1 MTEVEHIA
9 QLLQH
14 KQLLVGMIAPSFPVM
29 YTYPHIIGKM
39 RRLGFDKVVEVTV
52 GAAKT
57 NSALIQAYAS
67 DPNARYI
74 MSPCPSVVRLIQKK
88 YPKLSTYV
96 MTQADSPM
104 IATAKFVKEQ
114 YPHHTPVFV
123 GPCFAK
129 KIEAKEDSNSLGIV
143 VITYVELEALF
154 QTFSIHD
161 DVSDIHTIFDMEETS
176 TRSYPTD
183 GGLTETSNIRSILKD
198 EEIRIVSGWKNCDVA
213 LQEFASN
220 PSIRLLDI
228 LFCDGGCIS
237 GPGIASPLGVEER
250 KQRVMAFHARG

>member
-1 MTEVEHIA
+1 MTQIELITK
-9 QLLQH
+9 LLH
-14 KQLLVGMIAPSFPVM
+14 SKQLLIGMVAPSFPVM
-29 YTYPHIIGKM
+29 YMYPHIIGKI

-57 NSALIQAYAS
+57 NSDLIKAFT
-67 DPNARYI
+67 DNPKARYI
-74 MSPCPSVVRLIQKK
+74 TSPCPSVVRLIQKK
-88 YPKLSTYV
+88 YPELSTYV
-96 MTQADSPM
+96 MIKTDSPM
-104 IATAKFVKEQ
+104 IATSKLMKEK
-114 YPHHTPVFV
+114 YSHHIPVFI

-129 KIEAKEDSNSLGIV
+129 KTEAKDDPSALGIV

-161 DVSDIHTIFDMEETS
+161 DISDSHAVFDMEELS

-183 GGLTETSNIRSILKD
+183 GALTQTSNIRSILKD

-213 LQEFASN
+213 LHEFATNS
-220 PSIRLLDI
+220 SIRLLDI

-237 GPGIASPLGVEER
+237 GPGIASPLSVEER
-250 KQRVMAFHARG
+250 RQRIMAFHTRG